1 MIRIVG
7 LVFATLHR
15 MERHARRRAP
25 R

>member
-15 MERHARRRAP
+15 MERHSHGKAAR
-25 R
+25 